1 MDFKDIYNEYGP
13 KIYRFCLGYINDR
26 DIAQDLT
33 QETFIA
39 VWQNLKSFRGDSGIG
54 TWIFKIASNKCL
66 RLIDIERRK
75 DEVLKSMPVERD
87 VKGDESEKDDMLQKM
102 RSCIAQ
108 LQETDRLII
117 GLYLEDLPQDKIA
130 EIMGISHASVR
141 VKIHRIKKLLIEQLS
156 QHGQI

>member
-87 VKGDESEKDDMLQKM
+87 VKGDESKKDDMLQKM